1 MLLWTLVKVSIK
13 SLWANKMRSFLAT
26 LGIIIGVGAV
36 IAMLALGEGAKKQ
49 ITQKV
54 SSLGSNL
61 MILRPGQ
68 KGSHGVQNGSYA
80 NLTLD
85 DAEAILHKVPDVLHL
100 SPVVRGN
107 SQVKYLN
114 QNTRV
119 PITGAAVTYFP
130 IRNFTLQA
138 GRVFTETETREQAR
152 VAVVGSQTAD
162 DLFTTR
168 DVMRDARE
176 HSFFAPSL
184 NKIIKING
192 LNFKVIGVLAVKGD
206 EGWYNPDN
214 QVIIPYTTAMKQ
226 LFGLD
231 YLGGIDLQVRKDVT
245 PEVAEKKITAVM
257 IHQHRIPPDTPA
269 DFTLQSQAEVLQTLN
284 SITMALT
291 LLLAG
296 IASISLLVGGI
307 GIMNIMLVTVTERTR
322 EIGIRK
328 ALGAKNRDILRQ
340 FLFESTL
347 ISVLGGGIGIGM
359 GVGVCYLIDS
369 CFSFYTLIKPIYVV
383 VAFSFSVGVGTF
395 FGFYPAMRAA
405 KQDPIDAL
413 RYE

>member
-1 MLLWTLVKVSIK
+1 MLLWTLIKVSMK

-36 IAMLALGEGAKKQ
+36 IAMLALGEGAKTQ

-85 DAEAILHKVPDVLHL
+85 DAEAILHKVPEVLHL

-114 QNTRV
+114 QNSRV
-119 PITGAAVTYFP
+119 PVTGAAVTYFP
-130 IRNFTLQA
+130 IRNFTLRQ
-138 GRVFTETETREQAR
+138 GRIFTETETREQAR
-152 VAVVGSQTAD
+152 VAIIGSQTAN
-162 DLFTTR
+162 DLFSTP
-168 DVMRDARE
+168 DI
-176 HSFFAPSL
+176 L
-184 NKIIKING
+184 GKIIKING
-192 LNFKVIGVLAVKGD
+192 LNFKVIGVLTVKGD

-231 YLGGIDLQVRKDVT
+231 YLGGIDLQVRKNVS
-245 PEVAEKKITAVM
+245 PEEAEKKITAVM
-257 IHQHRIPPDTPA
+257 RHQHRIPPGTPD

-284 SITMALT
+284 SISLALT

-328 ALGAKNRDILRQ
+328 ALGAQNRDILRQ

-347 ISVLGGGIGIGM
+347 ISILGGGIGIGM
-359 GVGVCYLIDS
+359 GVGVCYVIDS

-383 VAFSFSVGVGTF
+383 IAFSFSAGVGTF
-395 FGFYPAMRAA
+395 FGFYPALRAA
-405 KQDPIDAL
+405 KQDPIEAL

>member
-1 MLLWTLVKVSIK
+1 MLILTLIKVSLK

-36 IAMLALGEGAKKQ
+36 IAMLALGEGAKRQ

-68 KGSHGVQNGSYA
+68 KGSRGVQSSTYD
-80 NLTLD
+80 NLKLE
-85 DAEAILHKVPDVLHL
+85 DAEAILHKVPEVLQL
-100 SPVVRGN
+100 SPVIRG
-107 SQVKYLN
+107 SAQVKYLN

-119 PITGAAVTYFP
+119 PITGAAVTYFS
-130 IRNFTLQA
+130 IRNFALQH
-138 GRVFTETETREQAR
+138 GRPFTDAETREQAR
-152 VAVVGSQTAD
+152 LAVIGSQTAD
-162 DLFTTR
+162 DLFKGR
-168 DVMRDARE
+168 SPLGKV
-176 HSFFAPSL
+176 
-184 NKIIKING
+184 IKVNG
-192 LNFKVIGVLAVKGD
+192 LNFKIIGLLKVKGD

-214 QVIIPYTTAMKQ
+214 QLIIPYTTAMKQ

-231 YLGGIDLQVRKDVT
+231 YLGGIDLQIKKGVD
-245 PEVAEKKITAVM
+245 PEEVKKKITAVM
-257 IHQHRIPPDTPA
+257 RHQHRIPADMPL
-269 DFTLQSQAEVLQTLN
+269 DFTLQSQAEVLETLN
-284 SITMALT
+284 SITLALT
-291 LLLAG
+291 LLLGG

-328 ALGAKNRDILRQ
+328 ALGARNRDILRQ

-347 ISVLGGGIGIGM
+347 ISLIGGGIGVALGIGI
-359 GVGVCYLIDS
+359 CYLIDS
-369 CFSFYTLIKPIYVV
+369 IFSFSTLIQPTYVAI
-383 VAFSFSVGVGTF
+383 AFSFSAAVGTF
-395 FGFYPAMRAA
+395 FGFYPALRAA
-405 KQDPIDAL
+405 RQDPIEAL

>member
-54 SSLGSNL
+54 SALGSNL

-80 NLTLD
+80 NLTLE

-130 IRNFTLQA
+130 IRNFTLQQ
-138 GRVFTETETREQAR
+138 GRFFTETETREQSR
-152 VAVVGSQTAD
+152 VAVIGSQTAD
-162 DLFTTR
+162 DLFTIG
-168 DVMRDARE
+168 DVIG
-176 HSFFAPSL
+176 
-184 NKIIKING
+184 KIIKVNG
-192 LNFKVIGVLAVKGD
+192 LNFKVIGVMTVKGD

-214 QVIIPYTTAMKQ
+214 QVIVPYTTAMKQ

-231 YLGGIDLQVRKDVT
+231 YLGGIDLQVRKGIA
-245 PEVAEKKITAVM
+245 PEVAEEKIAAVM
-257 IHQHRIPPDTPA
+257 RHQHRIPDGTTP

-284 SITMALT
+284 TITLALT

-328 ALGAKNRDILRQ
+328 ALGAQNWDILRQ

-347 ISVLGGGIGIGM
+347 ISVLGGSIGIGM
-359 GVGVCYLIDS
+359 GIGVCYLIDS
-369 CFSFYTLIKPIYVV
+369 CFSFYTLIRPVYVL
-383 VAFSFSVGVGTF
+383 VAFSFSAGVGTF
-395 FGFYPAMRAA
+395 FGFYPALRAA
-405 KQDPIDAL
+405 KQDPIEAL

>member
-1 MLLWTLVKVSIK
+1 MLLWTLIKVSIK

-26 LGIIIGVGAV
+26 LGIVIGVGAV
-36 IAMLALGEGAKKQ
+36 IAMLALGEGANKQ

-54 SSLGSNL
+54 SSLGSDL

-85 DAEAILHKVPDVLHL
+85 DAVAILNKVHEVLHL

-107 SQVKYLN
+107 GQVKYLN

-130 IRNFTLQA
+130 IRNFTLQQ
-138 GRVFTETETREQAR
+138 GRVFTETETQEQAR
-152 VAVVGSQTAD
+152 VAVIGSQTAD
-162 DLFTTR
+162 DLFTIG
-168 DVMRDARE
+168 DVIG
-176 HSFFAPSL
+176 
-184 NKIIKING
+184 KTIKVNG
-192 LNFKVIGVLAVKGD
+192 LNFKVIGVMTVKGD

-214 QVIIPYTTAMKQ
+214 QVIVPYTIAMKQ

-231 YLGGIDLQVRKDVT
+231 YLGGIDLQVKKNIT
-245 PEVAEKKITAVM
+245 PEDAQKKIESVM
-257 IHQHRIPPDTPA
+257 RHQHKIPPGTPS

-284 SITMALT
+284 TITLALK

-328 ALGAKNRDILRQ
+328 ALGAQNRDILRQ

-347 ISVLGGGIGIGM
+347 ISVLGGSIGIGM
-359 GVGVCYLIDS
+359 GIGVCYLIDS
-369 CFSFYTLIKPIYVV
+369 CSSFSTLIRPVYVL
-383 VAFSFSVGVGTF
+383 VAFSFSAGVGTF
-395 FGFYPAMRAA
+395 FGFYPALRAA
-405 KQDPIDAL
+405 KQDPIEAL

>member
-1 MLLWTLVKVSIK
+1 MLLWTLIKVSIK

-36 IAMLALGEGAKKQ
+36 IAMLALGEGAKRQ

-68 KGSHGVQNGSYA
+68 KGSRGVQNSSYD
-80 NLTLD
+80 TLRLE

-100 SPVVRGN
+100 SPVLRG
-107 SQVKYLN
+107 SAQVKYLN

-130 IRNFTLQA
+130 IRNFTLQK
-138 GRVFTETETREQAR
+138 GRIFDETETREQAR
-152 VAVVGSQTAD
+152 VAVIGSQTAD
-162 DLFTTR
+162 DLFGKR
-168 DVMRDARE
+168 D
-176 HSFFAPSL
+176 L
-184 NKIIKING
+184 IGKIVKVNG
-192 LNFKVIGVLAVKGD
+192 LNFKIIGVLSVKGD

-214 QVIIPYTTAMKQ
+214 QLIIPYTTAMKQ

-231 YLGGIDLQVRKDVT
+231 YLGGIDLQIKKGVD
-245 PEVAEKKITAVM
+245 PEKAKEKITAVM
-257 IHQHRIPPDTPA
+257 RYQHRIPADMPL
-269 DFTLQSQAEVLQTLN
+269 DFTLQSQAEVLDTLN

-291 LLLAG
+291 LLLGG

-328 ALGAKNRDILRQ
+328 ALGARNRDILRQ

-347 ISVLGGGIGIGM
+347 ISLIGGGIGIALGT
-359 GVGVCYLIDS
+359 GACYLIDAL
-369 CFSFYTLIKPIYVV
+369 FSFSTFIQPVYVII
-383 VAFSFSVGVGTF
+383 AFSFSAAVGTF

-405 KQDPIDAL
+405 KQDPIEAL